1 MQHGFHA
8 RCDYRSSPVELFKQL
23 LYSAV
28 VVYIL
33 VVVCCKGHCSYKKS
47 PTNCFNLK
55 FAISVGQLDPSSA
68 E

>member
-8 RCDYRSSPVELFKQL
+8 RCDYRSSPVELFKQP
-23 LYSAV
+23 LYFAV

-33 VVVCCKGHCSYKKS
+33 VLCVAKKS